1 MKGRAGALLTLT
13 SPFTPM
19 LFMGQEFA
27 QEAEWSHE
35 RSLDWHLL
43 ENPESTPD
51 DLMQF
56 VKGPDFPTGGS
67 ILGRAGIMDAYRTGR
82 GSIKMRATAAIEEGK
97 RGQMQIVVTELPYQT
112 SCSAIAGRIQELV
125 DAGDLEGIADVNDG
139 SAGGKTSLVVHLK
152 RDANANVVLNNL
164 FKLTQLQDSFGMNM
178 VALVDGQPRVLN
190 LKDLLEAFVGS
201 TRAAVVVGVA
211 AYYLRRER
219 ATAEARKMLAPGVT
233 SPEID
238 RIVRESEF
246 IDQRLFREYYEH
258 LARGYARGVRV
269 AQMAHEV
276 DARYDPEVIAF
287 AYTGIGNF
295 VGMRW
300 ADWTAGGR
308 VPDDVLD
315 DVLELL
321 GRGLAPGDSG

>member
-1 MKGRAGALLTLT
+1 MTTDTGPRATRGGVQPSRTRGAQGVRGAGQAPRARGASGGRPPGQALLRAAEELFGELSYHRTTVADICARAGMATG
-13 SPFTPM
+13 SFYSYY
-19 LFMGQEFA
+19 GSK
-27 QEAEWSHE
+27 AEI
-35 RSLDWHLL
+35 
-43 ENPESTPD
+43 
-51 DLMQF
+51 F
-56 VKGPDFPTGGS
+56 
-67 ILGRAGIMDAYRTGR
+67 
-82 GSIKMRATAAIEEGK
+82 
-97 RGQMQIVVTELPYQT
+97 
-112 SCSAIAGRIQELV
+112 
-125 DAGDLEGIADVNDG
+125 
-139 SAGGKTSLVVHLK
+139 
-152 RDANANVVLNNL
+152 
-164 FKLTQLQDSFGMNM
+164 
-178 VALVDGQPRVLN
+178 
-190 LKDLLEAFVGS
+190 
-201 TRAAVVVGVA
+201 AAVVRGINNDLRQAMKA
-211 AYYLRRER
+211 ALEHAEGGQRARER
-219 ATAEARKMLAPGVT
+219 ASFRAYFDMLSERPW
-233 SPEID
+233 ID

-321 GRGLAPGDSG
+321 GRGLAPADSG